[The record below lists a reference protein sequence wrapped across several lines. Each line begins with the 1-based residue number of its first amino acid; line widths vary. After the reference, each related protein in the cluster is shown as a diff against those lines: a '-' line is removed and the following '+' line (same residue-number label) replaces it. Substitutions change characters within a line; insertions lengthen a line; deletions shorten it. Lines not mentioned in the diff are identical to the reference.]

1 MQIAIHAV
9 NLSLTA
15 QVRAYVEY
23 RMFSATS
30 RFGPASPLLRIT
42 LDEREVIRTE
52 ARYRCS
58 AVLDLT
64 PVGQIRVSAA
74 SDRLYAAIDEAAEL
88 LSRAGDHHLS
98 TRRRES
104 GAVAIPLGPVSQA
117 EGPPAAAQHHPAP
130 AQPQG

>member
-1 MQIAIHAV
+1 MQIAVQAES
-9 NLSLTA
+9 LSLTT

-30 RFGPASPLLRIT
+30 RFGTACERLSIT
-42 LDEREVIRTE
+42 LDERDVFRTG

-64 PVGQIRVSAA
+64 PVGQIRVSAT
-74 SDRLYAAIDEAAEL
+74 SDRLYAAVDEAADRL
-88 LSRAGDHHLS
+88 ARGGDHHFVTKGRVGRGKAITRAVS
-98 TRRRES
+98 EPAAPATDTRRYVET
-104 GAVAIPLGPVSQA
+104 
-117 EGPPAAAQHHPAP
+117 